1 MSGRW
6 TTWLAWSLCGLY
18 LALAVISQGLLVVN
32 ADPTFWESLALALV
46 WFLFPIVGALIASR
60 QPGTAIGW
68 IFCALGLVTV
78 TGDVAAQYA
87 SYALFTAAGSLP
99 AGAFMAWLQS
109 WPWSIQ
115 FGLLGFLLL
124 LFPDG
129 KLVSRRWRPVAWVTV
144 AASTLLAVGMAFT
157 PGPLGNHEIFH
168 VIPNPV
174 GLEALA
180 GDVGQALVA
189 VGFGLLNISIL
200 LAVMS
205 MVVRFQR
212 ARGVERQQLKW
223 FAVAATGLAAAFV
236 MNFVYQFVPILHGL
250 QEAAWLGG
258 LAGIAI
264 AIGIAILKHRLYD
277 IDLLINR
284 TIVYGG
290 LSAGLGL
297 AYWAS
302 VVVLQQ
308 ALQPFTQGSELA
320 IIVSTLAVAA
330 LFSPARRWIQD
341 LVDRRFYRRK
351 YHAERTLENF
361 SAHLRQEVDLDSLST
376 ELLALIRDT
385 MQPAHV
391 SLWLRGSA
399 GAKL

>member
-1 MSGRW
+1 MCGRW
-6 TTWLAWSLCGLY
+6 TTSLAWSLCGLY

-32 ADPTFWESLALALV
+32 ADPTFWESLAIALV

-60 QPGTAIGW
+60 QPGTAVGW

-78 TGDVAAQYA
+78 IDDVSAQYA
-87 SYALFTAAGSLP
+87 GYALFTAAGSVP
-99 AGAFMAWLQS
+99 GGEVMAWLQS

-115 FGLLGFLLL
+115 FGLLAFLVL
-124 LFPDG
+124 LFPNG
-129 KLVSRRWRPVAWVTV
+129 KLPSRRWRPVAWVTA
-144 AASTLLAVGMAFT
+144 AASVLLAVGMALT

-168 VIPNPV
+168 VIANPV
-174 GLEALA
+174 GIEALA
-180 GDVGQALVA
+180 GEVGQALGQV
-189 VGFGLLNISIL
+189 VFGLLNISIL
-200 LAVMS
+200 LAITS
-205 MVVRFQR
+205 MVVRFHR

-236 MNFVYQFVPILHGL
+236 VNFVYQFVPAL
-250 QEAAWLGG
+250 QWLRQAAWLGA
-258 LAGIAI
+258 LAGIAV

-302 VVVLQQ
+302 VVLLQQ

-330 LFSPARRWIQD
+330 LFSPARRSMQD
-341 LVDRRFYRRK
+341 VVDRRFYRRK
-351 YHAERTLENF
+351 YHAERTLESF

-376 ELLALIRDT
+376 ELLALTRDT

-391 SLWLRGSA
+391 SLWLRRSA
-399 GAKL
+399 GAK